1 MVAKSFDVGI
11 ISLAQRFKDKDELEL
26 AIKKECADIF
36 EFIDDCF
43 YGFSRPSMLCATAGT
58 PTTLAAI
65 NMGMDYEHY
74 DGEAV
79 NGEVL
84 RMDDVD
90 KIYSKLLKVSMN
102 DRARLV
108 GVGRADLIMT
118 GIVIFK
124 EIFEASG
131 LHECIV
137 FDDGLREGVAIA
149 KCRKIDF

>member
-1 MVAKSFDVGI
+1 
-11 ISLAQRFKDKDELEL
+11 
-26 AIKKECADIF
+26 
-36 EFIDDCF
+36 
-43 YGFSRPSMLCATAGT
+43 MLCATAGT